1 MITSLKIQD
10 EAIELKNLH
19 KDDKLIEYLSW
30 MQDELVTQYLE
41 VRFQKPKT
49 TLSLKKFVEMIN
61 ESNNS
66 ILFGIFLKKT
76 NSHIGNIK
84 LEINFQ
90 HKRGEIGLL
99 IGEKSC
105 WGKGFAS
112 KAINLISDY
121 AFKDFELLKL
131 TAGSYEDNEGS
142 IKAFLNA
149 GFEVEAKLKS
159 HLSFGQARQGSI
171 LLAKFNEAIRQQ

>member
-61 ESNNS
+61 EV
-66 ILFGIFLKKT
+66 ITLFYLVFLK
-76 NSHIGNIK
+76 N
-84 LEINFQ
+84 
-90 HKRGEIGLL
+90 
-99 IGEKSC
+99 
-105 WGKGFAS
+105 
-112 KAINLISDY
+112 
-121 AFKDFELLKL
+121 
-131 TAGSYEDNEGS
+131 
-142 IKAFLNA
+142 
-149 GFEVEAKLKS
+149 
-159 HLSFGQARQGSI
+159 
-171 LLAKFNEAIRQQ
+171 KFTYR

>member
-41 VRFQKPKT
+41 VRFQTKNYFK
-49 TLSLKKFVEMIN
+49 SEKFVEMIN

-76 NSHIGNIK
+76 NSHISNIK
-84 LEINFQ
+84 LKYFQ

-99 IGEKSC
+99 IG
-105 WGKGFAS
+105 
-112 KAINLISDY
+112 
-121 AFKDFELLKL
+121 
-131 TAGSYEDNEGS
+131 
-142 IKAFLNA
+142 
-149 GFEVEAKLKS
+149 
-159 HLSFGQARQGSI
+159 
-171 LLAKFNEAIRQQ
+171 